1 VFIVA
6 LNSKRTR
13 SPSGETSSGDVAV
26 VVVVGSHSV
35 VNVNSLTG
43 DETGGKGKHLS
54 SSLTVSSRGVA
65 DEVLEDIEEA
75 TEEEADLFIITVFL
89 AERVRVGVDPR
100 SASTRN
106 QSFSSSTSCSGDSS
120 MDPNLG
126 ADFDRST
133 GGLQLKKNI

>member
-1 VFIVA
+1 
-6 LNSKRTR
+6 
-13 SPSGETSSGDVAV
+13 
-26 VVVVGSHSV
+26 
-35 VNVNSLTG
+35 LTG

-65 DEVLEDIEEA
+65 DEVLEDVAEEA
-75 TEEEADLFIITVFL
+75 TEEEADALFIITVFL
-89 AERVRVGVDPR
+89 AERARVVDPR

-133 GGLQLKKNI
+133 GGLQQKQINN